1 MQIRT
6 LFHNAD
12 FLNTS
17 TLKAGRRLV
26 CVLLMLVACTG
37 AVWGT
42 MYRKNPAGSDVQ
54 WNSNWQYFTGTD
66 FDTQKND
73 NSYWTNASSAPRNN
87 DYIVLFKN
95 TKLNEIQMY
104 GGDGIT
110 NLHIISNDENETW
123 TLTVAGD
130 INIEGIENTHIKLIV
145 ENVNINNTA
154 DSGGTAGVK
163 LNQYEAVGCTVEI
176 QTNAEFKAN
185 NIFVGMWNSGYRP
198 TTTVF
203 SGTGSFVVVKEMNFP
218 NGNQND
224 HPDTSFTIDSGTTL
238 KIEEGGNL
246 YTDGTAIIEIGG
258 SGTLDIENVNIT
270 SSENNPVTLAPE
282 LNIPNAPASPDS
294 YTFTV
299 TGLDTFTG
307 SASDSDAVTVKI
319 TSTVAGKIITYSFLR
334 SETSAGQAKFEV
346 NGHPDESGSATFSS
360 GNLEKN
366 WPIKAVESLNV
377 GDGFTLTVYRPDGF
391 VLGSVSWTKTGV
403 FWTGAVS
410 NEWED
415 PDNWSGAAAISE
427 LADKDITIDT
437 TCSRMPVIS
446 TGTSAVKSLTI
457 AAGATVT
464 QTGGTLTAGSMT
476 CEAGGTFTATGGTV
490 SFNGT
495 AGTWSDADGNS
506 VFSSVAISAG
516 TLTLSSPLHLIG
528 DFDGSGGSLVQGTNA
543 VIFEGSGTQS
553 LLGSTTLSLVTVES
567 GTTLDCNGNMLS
579 VSGTFKNS
587 GTVNCPG
594 GMLSCGTYTPAS
606 DLSDIVSVSGNAVLV
621 TTNGV
626 ISKIKVTDTATLSGT
641 PNCRF
646 FEATGLG
653 GKTLTVNGSVTVGSG
668 VTGTAA
674 TQTLQLSGTSTGS
687 KLGIAGSGQFKLNAT
702 QIGGQYLDVTGMATI
717 LDASGGTSVSFT
729 ATYSTGPATV
739 PAGWN
744 ICAGSLV
751 YTWAG
756 TAGSQDWNNAANWS
770 VGVVPSAISDVL
782 LPSGCVECLTPGTA
796 TTIKTLTIETN
807 APITLLGDLTVTE
820 GISND
825 HCLDTNGNT
834 LTFETYTSPSGDGL
848 VVLYEDSSLVATT
861 TAASAG
867 TIDWLEITESVT
879 FGNVDKLSFGNVSV
893 TDADSTLTL
902 SDDFTLT
909 GTLSNAGTINT
920 NGHKLTVGS
929 YADTSASRTAVIQV
943 STADALAVYSGGTG
957 GAIKNL
963 EFTGTGEFAFTDI
976 DGLSF
981 ENVTVGSGVNLT
993 LNAISAHSNV
1003 FTIDGNLTNNG
1014 KVKLGGNVTVTGTV
1028 DNNNSINCDNR
1039 ILTAGAYTHTANASG
1054 DEVQANGGS
1063 IILTGDGAYTIS
1075 KATLNASAKVTYNG
1089 NGSLLLKDCTVSG
1102 FNNSL
1107 TVTNNGN
1114 GSLTLDAT
1122 TFYADGKITQSAAS
1136 GKELPVFTTITVRS
1150 GYTLTLNSALTAGTL
1165 INNGTVSSAGY
1176 DITCTTYTPS
1186 ASAADSMT
1194 LSGDVTLDTGTNTVS
1209 TINFSAG
1216 TLTPGASEL
1225 KAGTLNVTS
1234 GTTELAGTL
1243 DVTTLNVSGGSVTI
1257 SGMLEADE
1265 AVLTGGSHTIA
1276 SGASVSAGTYKAT
1289 GLGGQTFTVN
1299 GTLEV
1304 YLAGT
1309 SSDPAFKLEGTSET
1323 SRLSVGGSGTIKMY
1337 ESQIGGQFLSV
1348 STAGPVIRKLDGSDS
1363 VIYTATYSIPSGTTA
1378 IEFNGWYLC
1387 DGNLIYKWK
1396 GTTSASWTEPT
1407 NWSVRSVPRSSS
1419 DVEIPDVS
1427 VAGGSVTVENSEAVT
1442 INSLS
1447 IAENMTLT
1455 LGANVTVTGTQ
1466 NNGKLIN
1473 SGTINTNGKTLT
1485 FKKYEDGVSGER
1497 LVTVSGANA
1506 FGTPTGTDTSSI
1518 TNLKFIS
1525 SVTDAFAFTDVD
1537 KLTIVNAE
1545 VTSGVTVTV
1554 NARSGQSGLTFT
1566 GCLTNNGTLKL
1577 NTDLTLDTSSGGTDA
1592 GKLINNGT
1600 ISMLGHSLRFVTYSG
1615 SGSDKIN
1622 IGAAGTLI
1630 PTSAS
1635 NAGTVSNLYFWGSR
1649 DFADV
1654 PALTFKNGWI
1664 TTAGDTVSFTTDIAF
1679 TETFTSNGTVSL
1691 DGHNLTAKKYA
1702 GTGGYIITNSVEIE
1716 STGSDED
1723 ASGCIEKVTS
1733 SGNATFTQTG
1743 SYVIKNL
1750 VAGSGASDS
1759 GPLTLAAANTT
1770 VVNLT
1775 IMNAA
1780 TVNAGS
1786 SAASTNKLTVRGNFI
1801 NLNTTSCSPENPVYN
1816 GFVPQNGEVIITG
1829 AGSSTVSIEGVPKTA
1844 HKVSGNIKFYDFTC
1858 TTADAVVAFD
1868 AKAIINVDH
1877 QINITGNSGQLIDLT
1892 VDDATI
1898 TSDSDKWTLDV
1909 VWDVEAGTLEH
1920 PRPIIS
1926 YVAPHKSSSYSAILK
1941 GCLVG
1946 CVDDA
1951 NDLHDSTNVNWF
1963 DDMPTILMTIAPV
1976 GGKQL
1981 FVLFSTEVSAAP
1993 SEDLRTGVALKSA
2006 TISNLIDPAAPVTT
2020 YTGISDKSKTAVV
2033 FGLTRELT
2041 WDDLFGSDSLHVE
2054 INRISAVRVRNTR
2067 ISYQQGVKHCAS
2079 DFAVNAAR
2087 MLFGYDNFIDSS
2099 TPLTIEK
2106 GTNSVRVWDQSVSV
2120 SNRLHSDSDLLFQ
2133 SQFDT
2138 SVPSGIKLEM
2148 IAQLTSQLNESVIG
2162 DNYRNYYNLDTRL
2175 WLPSAFLPLSSLN
2188 QTVPAAQKIAQ
2199 DSTSSGCLSNFT
2211 LHFDRSSSSPLFQMK
2226 DGEEIQFLLK
2236 VKNADDSDF
2245 EIVHEY
2251 IYENGSYTPVSG
2263 PLYVIRLVDDADIT
2277 SFDLWSVM
2285 LQSTTMQRGNVTILN
2300 NVINADNR
2308 EQTFVTVELQK
2319 AGSLTV
2325 QVLTL
2330 DGSVITTLQRGRKQP
2345 GTYGYS
2351 WDGTNGK
2358 GRPVARG
2365 MYFIRVIGPD
2375 IDETRKVMVVRN

>member
-6 LFHNAD
+6 LFHNAN

-17 TLKAGRRLV
+17 TLKVGRRLV

-42 MYRKNPAGSDVQ
+42 MYRKNPTGSDVQ

-95 TKLNEIQMY
+95 TTLNEIQLY

-110 NLHIISNDENETW
+110 NLYIISNDENETW

-130 INIEGIENTHIKLIV
+130 INIEGIENTHIKLII

-238 KIEEGGNL
+238 KIEEGGHL
-246 YTDGTAIIEIGG
+246 YADGTAVVEIGG
-258 SGTLDIENVNIT
+258 SGTLDIENVNVT
-270 SSENNPVTLAPE
+270 ASENNPVTLAPE
-282 LNIPNAPASPDS
+282 LNVPNPPASSGS

-307 SASDSDAVTVKI
+307 SVSDSEAVNVKI
-319 TSTVAGKIITYSFLR
+319 TSTVAGKTITYTFLR
-334 SETSAGQAKFEV
+334 SETSSGQAKFEV

-360 GNLEKN
+360 GDLEKN
-366 WPIKAVESLNV
+366 WPIKAVESLSV
-377 GDGFTLTVYRPDGF
+377 GDGFTFTVYRPDGF

-490 SFNGT
+490 SFNGS

-516 TLTLSSPLHLIG
+516 TLTLSSPLHLTG
-528 DFDGSGGSLVQGTNA
+528 DFNGSGGSLVQGTNA

-567 GTTLDCNGNMLS
+567 GATLDCNGKMLT

-668 VTGTAA
+668 VTGTDA

-702 QIGGQYLDVTGMATI
+702 QIGGQYLDVTGTAEI
-717 LDASGGTSVSFT
+717 HDASDGTTVSFT

-796 TTIKTLTIETN
+796 TTIKTLTIETD

-893 TDADSTLTL
+893 TDADSILTL

-920 NGHKLTVGS
+920 NGHKLTFGS
-929 YADTSASRTAVIQV
+929 YSDTSASGTAVIQV

-957 GAIKNL
+957 GTIKNL
-963 EFTGTGEFAFTDI
+963 EFTATSDFKDITGLT
-976 DGLSF
+976 F
-981 ENVTVGSGVNLT
+981 ENVTVDAGVELKMTGSCTFAGTLNNKGLVNLNNHT
-993 LNAISAHSNV
+993 LTFAS
-1003 FTIDGNLTNNG
+1003 
-1014 KVKLGGNVTVTGTV
+1014 
-1028 DNNNSINCDNR
+1028 
-1039 ILTAGAYTHTANASG
+1039 YTHTGTSS
-1054 DEVQANGGS
+1054 DRIVSNGGK
-1063 IILTGDGAYTIS
+1063 IISTGDGTGSSAIS
-1075 KATLNASAKVTYNG
+1075 TVQVTTG
-1089 NGSLLLKDCTVSG
+1089 
-1102 FNNSL
+1102 L
-1107 TVTNNGN
+1107 TVTNNGT
-1114 GSLTLDAT
+1114 GTLKLTSAEFSGAASLTV
-1122 TFYADGKITQSAAS
+1122 GSGSA
-1136 GKELPVFTTITVRS
+1136 PVFTSVKVT
-1150 GYTLTLNSALTAGTL
+1150 GGTLTLNSPLTAVSIYNNGKINLSGNSLVWSSAYNGLTDGTDEVIASGTVTVGPSGTGTGTIGIFRVSDSAEINGTFSCRNL
-1165 INNGTVSSAGY
+1165 IATNLGGKTLTINGTVTVGSGMTGNAAGQTMLLSGVDGSLLAIDGNGSGLIKLNASQVKGSY
-1176 DITCTTYTPS
+1176 LNVL
-1186 ASAADSMT
+1186 SAAPEIT
-1194 LSGDVTLDTGTNTVS
+1194 KISGD
-1209 TINFSAG
+1209 
-1216 TLTPGASEL
+1216 
-1225 KAGTLNVTS
+1225 
-1234 GTTELAGTL
+1234 
-1243 DVTTLNVSGGSVTI
+1243 DVV
-1257 SGMLEADE
+1257 
-1265 AVLTGGSHTIA
+1265 
-1276 SGASVSAGTYKAT
+1276 
-1289 GLGGQTFTVN
+1289 
-1299 GTLEV
+1299 
-1304 YLAGT
+1304 
-1309 SSDPAFKLEGTSET
+1309 
-1323 SRLSVGGSGTIKMY
+1323 
-1337 ESQIGGQFLSV
+1337 
-1348 STAGPVIRKLDGSDS
+1348 
-1363 VIYTATYSIPSGTTA
+1363 YTATYSTGAATIPAGWNICAGGLVFVWTGEDGTTA
-1378 IEFNGWYLC
+1378 WN
-1387 DGNLIYKWK
+1387 
-1396 GTTSASWTEPT
+1396 TAR
-1407 NWSVRSVPRSSS
+1407 NWSVGVVPNTSS
-1419 DVEIPDVS
+1419 DDVKIDVVDAAYSYPVTPSTDTTIGDLTVESGAQLTVRGRFSVGAALNEGTVNAEASTSVFRFNGYSGNGVIRLGSGSVEARSAASGVSITNIELTGSGSLDLANINKITFVNLKVPAGKTLRLTGDLTLTGALTNGGTVNTNGHLLTIGSYADVS
-1427 VAGGSVTVENSEAVT
+1427 PTDTGLVQIAGNNALALSTSCTIKKLEFTADCSFSAVSNISIT
-1442 INSLS
+1442 DAEVLS
-1447 IAENMTLT
+1447 
-1455 LGANVTVTGTQ
+1455 
-1466 NNGKLIN
+1466 
-1473 SGTINTNGKTLT
+1473 GKTLT
-1485 FKKYEDGVSGER
+1485 V
-1497 LVTVSGANA
+1497 
-1506 FGTPTGTDTSSI
+1506 
-1518 TNLKFIS
+1518 
-1525 SVTDAFAFTDVD
+1525 
-1537 KLTIVNAE
+1537 
-1545 VTSGVTVTV
+1545 
-1554 NARSGQSGLTFT
+1554 
-1566 GCLTNNGTLKL
+1566 
-1577 NTDLTLDTSSGGTDA
+1577 
-1592 GKLINNGT
+1592 
-1600 ISMLGHSLRFVTYSG
+1600 
-1615 SGSDKIN
+1615 GSDLVF
-1622 IGAAGTLI
+1622 GG
-1630 PTSAS
+1630 
-1635 NAGTVSNLYFWGSR
+1635 
-1649 DFADV
+1649 
-1654 PALTFKNGWI
+1654 
-1664 TTAGDTVSFTTDIAF
+1664 
-1679 TETFTSNGTVSL
+1679 TFTSNGTVSL

-1702 GTGGYIITNSVEIE
+1702 GTGGYIITNSVEIA

-1733 SGNATFTQTG
+1733 NGACTFKQTG

-1759 GPLTLAAANTT
+1759 GSLTLAAANTT

-2106 GTNSVRVWDQSVSV
+2106 GTNSVRVWDQSVPV

-2199 DSTSSGCLSNFT
+2199 DSTSSGRLSNFT

-2245 EIVHEY
+2245 EIVHDY
-2251 IYENGSYTPVSG
+2251 IYENGSYTPVPG